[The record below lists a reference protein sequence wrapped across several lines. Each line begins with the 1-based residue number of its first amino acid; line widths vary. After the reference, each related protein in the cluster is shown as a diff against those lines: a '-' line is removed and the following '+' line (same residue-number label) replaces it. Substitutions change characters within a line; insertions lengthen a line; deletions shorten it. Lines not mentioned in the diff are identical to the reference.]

1 LEEQFEQLRENPL
14 HIEAVPGRKTDAK
27 DCEWIADLLQHGLL
41 KEVMYRWP
49 YPGLHDLT
57 RYPVEQ
63 RQSQCRVADRT
74 QDLLEQAN
82 LKLVSVTSNA
92 LGVSGR
98 QMLEAISRSAL
109 LSKPGYRPRALQRQ
123 LQSTR
128 LSALSRVLLRRAT
141 ASGCSW

>member
-41 KEVMYRWP
+41 KEVIYRRP
-49 YPGLHDLT
+49 YPGLHDLA

-82 LKLVSVTSNA
+82 LNRGNAEPDAPHGLGCRGHGPGGLSNTAGGNGSVQRPKCSSCRSTA
-92 LGVSGR
+92 
-98 QMLEAISRSAL
+98 RSA
-109 LSKPGYRPRALQRQ
+109 R
-123 LQSTR
+123 
-128 LSALSRVLLRRAT
+128 
-141 ASGCSW
+141 